1 MAADHKRVW
10 NICTCHQN
18 FCHYNEILLTVADL
32 EHELD
37 QDLEHDLDQETYVE
51 ENPQKYEL
59 VDEETAK
66 KRQRMQQFR
75 SKDKPL
81 LSSEPDSDSD
91 SVVVKVNQN
100 NFNSLGSFHFFTF
113 QVPCIVSFAHFQNCW
128 LLENLLIPL
137 LFNGVIKLS
146 HSCT

>member
-10 NICTCHQN
+10 NICTCHQH

-37 QDLEHDLDQETYVE
+37 QDLEHDLDHDLDQETYVE
-51 ENPQKYEL
+51 ENPQKYEV

-75 SKDKPL
+75 SEDKPL
-81 LSSEPDSDSD
+81 LSSEPESDSD
-91 SVVVKVNQN
+91 SVFVKVNILAPN
-100 NFNSLGSFHFFTF
+100 VGFFSDVNIVFSFSNFACTPG
-113 QVPCIVSFAHFQNCW
+113 
-128 LLENLLIPL
+128 LI
-137 LFNGVIKLS
+137 
-146 HSCT
+146 

>member
-1 MAADHKRVW
+1 MKDKWLQITREFGIFVRVT
-10 NICTCHQN
+10 NI
-18 FCHYNEILLTVADL
+18 FVIIMIDVA
-32 EHELD
+32 
-37 QDLEHDLDQETYVE
+37 DLDQETYVE

-91 SVVVKVNQN
+91 SIFVKVNQN

-146 HSCT
+146 HS

>member
-1 MAADHKRVW
+1 MKDKWLQITREFGIFVRVT
-10 NICTCHQN
+10 NI
-18 FCHYNEILLTVADL
+18 FVIIMIAVA
-32 EHELD
+32 
-37 QDLEHDLDQETYVE
+37 DLDQETYVE
-51 ENPQKYEL
+51 ENPQKYEV

-81 LSSEPDSDSD
+81 LSSEPDSDS
-91 SVVVKVNQN
+91 VVVKVNQN
-100 NFNSLGSFHFFTF
+100 NYDGCNSLGLFHFFAF

-137 LFNGVIKLS
+137 LFNGVINLS
-146 HSCT
+146 HSCN